1 MENKFILILSLI
13 LAIAM
18 IMVPASAAND
28 NKDLTQGQPFLDV
41 WEALTSGLSDLQDN
55 IDAEEAARIAAD
67 DTLQDNI
74 DAEEAARI
82 AADDTLQDNI
92 DAEEAARIAADDT
105 LQDNIDAEE
114 AARIAA
120 DDTLQDNID
129 AEEAA
134 RIAAD
139 DTLQDNIDAEEAA
152 RIAADDTLQDN
163 IDAEEAARIAADDT
177 LQDNIDAE
185 EAARIA
191 ADDTLQDNIDGM
203 DDGRSVKVFTG
214 TLLNPG
220 DTATHT
226 LYTQSNHDSSYL
238 ELLVL
243 VHDGNSNTNRLYHH
257 GEYAWYREW
266 TNPPTK
272 QVLGTPIDTST
283 GRYKVDTIASGND
296 IQVKVEQLAS
306 FPGSTNG
313 HYTII
318 AKWIP

>member
-1 MENKFILILSLI
+1 
-13 LAIAM
+13 
-18 IMVPASAAND
+18 
-28 NKDLTQGQPFLDV
+28 
-41 WEALTSGLSDLQDN
+41 
-55 IDAEEAARIAAD
+55 
-67 DTLQDNI
+67 
-74 DAEEAARI
+74 
-82 AADDTLQDNI
+82 
-92 DAEEAARIAADDT
+92 
-105 LQDNIDAEE
+105 
-114 AARIAA
+114 
-120 DDTLQDNID
+120 
-129 AEEAA
+129 
-134 RIAAD
+134 
-139 DTLQDNIDAEEAA
+139 
-152 RIAADDTLQDN
+152 
-163 IDAEEAARIAADDT
+163 
-177 LQDNIDAE
+177 
-185 EAARIA
+185 
-191 ADDTLQDNIDGM
+191 M